1 MAARAAAQ
9 AAYRGHP
16 PHQRQPI
23 VQQYAQPPMP
33 QYAQPPMPGM
43 QLVDPNDAAAFE
55 GMRLTVAPDGS
66 YAYLTPIHSPIVSD
80 YSMSDASSGSF
91 SPVPS
96 IYHPKSPH
104 DVSGLCQGDAHQTT
118 GPPPTFGDTSHSWPM
133 RKTSDAYTGQIQG
146 RVSRSENDAFRERAF
161 AERRRRQE
169 AYKRCGKME
178 LPKPAYIGK
187 GKQRAVEPRKSSQ
200 GSSEKHSL
208 RSNISR
214 VSRRMKSIF
223 SRSS

>member
-1 MAARAAAQ
+1 
-9 AAYRGHP
+9 
-16 PHQRQPI
+16 
-23 VQQYAQPPMP
+23 
-33 QYAQPPMPGM
+33 MPGM

-80 YSMSDASSGSF
+80 YSVSDASSGSF

-96 IYHPKSPH
+96 IYHPQKSPKNVPELGH
-104 DVSGLCQGDAHQTT
+104 GDAHPTT
-118 GPPPTFGDTSHSWPM
+118 GPPPTFGDASHSWPKRNAGDPEMGQQRRISRTENEVTSRGM
-133 RKTSDAYTGQIQG
+133 RRQLREFRAA
-146 RVSRSENDAFRERAF
+146 EFRERAF

-169 AYKRCGKME
+169 AYQRCGKMPE
-178 LPKPAYIGK
+178 LPKPAYVGK
-187 GKQRAVEPRKSSQ
+187 GKQRATEAPRQPSEGSKKS
-200 GSSEKHSL
+200 KNSL
-208 RSNISR
+208 YSDISSR